1 MSEEPESLWTI
12 AREWTRIGMIGFGG
26 PPTHILLLRKLCVT
40 DRRWISATDFE
51 DGIAVTNLLP
61 GPASTQLAILC
72 AWHLRRRLGALVGGI
87 CFILPGLVAILALSV
102 LFLAGHP
109 ARWVQGAAAGA
120 GAAIG
125 AVAFNAAIGLV
136 PASWTRIGPRWSERG
151 RWLLYAGV
159 GGLVAT
165 AGSPVLVLVLLAS
178 GLTEVGIRVWSG
190 RPPPSRS
197 YAALPLLASVGSV
210 GGIGA
215 LIWEGFKVGALS
227 YGGGFVIIPLMQAD
241 AVSVYHWL
249 TNAQFLSAVALG
261 QITPGPVVL
270 TVAAVGYAAAGL
282 GGGLL
287 AAVVAFTPSFVFIL
301 FGAPYL
307 NRVRAHASAQ
317 AFLTGAGAA
326 AIGAIGGSAIPLGL
340 ALTQPWQLGVLVAA
354 IVWLV
359 VFRRNV
365 VVGLI
370 AAAALGVAASFAG
383 LPVSL

>member
-1 MSEEPESLWTI
+1 
-12 AREWTRIGMIGFGG
+12 
-26 PPTHILLLRKLCVT
+26 VT
-40 DRRWISATDFE
+40 DRGWISATDFE

-72 AWHLRRRLGALVGGI
+72 AWHLRRRLGAVIGGI

-102 LFLAGHP
+102 LFLSGHP
-109 ARWVQGAAAGA
+109 AGWVQGAAAGA
-120 GAAIG
+120 GAAIA
-125 AVAFNAAIGLV
+125 AVALNAALGLM
-136 PASWTRIGPRWSERG
+136 PASWTRIGSRWTERG

-159 GGLVAT
+159 GGLVAA
-165 AGSPVLVLVLLAS
+165 AGSPFLVLVLLAS

-190 RPPPSRS
+190 QPRPRIRS
-197 YAALPLLASVGSV
+197 YAALSVLASVGSV

-241 AVSVYHWL
+241 VVSVYHWL
-249 TNAQFLSAVALG
+249 TNAQFLSSVALG

-282 GGGLL
+282 GGGIL

-301 FGAPYL
+301 LGAPYL
-307 NRVRAHASAQ
+307 DRVRAQRSAQ

-326 AIGAIGGSAIPLGL
+326 AIGAIGGSAIPL
-340 ALTQPWQLGVLVAA
+340 ALSLVQPWQFGVLIGALA
-354 IVWLV
+354 WLV
-359 VFRRNV
+359 VLRRNV
-365 VVGLI
+365 VIGLL
-370 AAAALGVAASFAG
+370 AAAAIGVAASLAG
-383 LPVSL
+383 VPVGA